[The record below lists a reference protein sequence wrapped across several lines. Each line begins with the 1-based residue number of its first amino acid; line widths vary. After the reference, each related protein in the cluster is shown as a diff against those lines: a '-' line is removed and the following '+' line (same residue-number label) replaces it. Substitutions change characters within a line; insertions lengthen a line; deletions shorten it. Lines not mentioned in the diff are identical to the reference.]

1 MSSGKLSDSWQAVV
15 GAELEKPYMKS
26 LSGFLREEKKQGKV
40 IFPQGRD
47 IFNALNLTAFE
58 SVKVVILGQ
67 DPYHGEGQAHGLCFS
82 VPQGVPLP
90 PSLKNIFIELRRDL
104 AVENGSHG
112 CLVEW
117 AEQGVLLLNSVLTVE
132 NARAASHAGQGWEQF
147 TDTVIAQL
155 SALRENLVFLLWGS
169 YAFKKGVVI
178 DTTKHLVL
186 KSSHPSPLSAY
197 RGFIGNGH
205 FGLANQYLQKHG
217 FAPIAWQLS
226 LAE

>member
-90 PSLKNIFIELRRDL
+90 PSLKNIFIDSFILECDRYHKWERGN
-104 AVENGSHG
+104 ENWKIYTHLHPEANNIDEALKDIS
-112 CLVEW
+112 
-117 AEQGVLLLNSVLTVE
+117 LLKTNSI
-132 NARAASHAGQGWEQF
+132 G
-147 TDTVIAQL
+147 
-155 SALRENLVFLLWGS
+155 VFLYS
-169 YAFKKGVVI
+169 QVI
-178 DTTKHLVL
+178 MP
-186 KSSHPSPLSAY
+186 PSPSIKYFRSVVL
-197 RGFIGNGH
+197 
-205 FGLANQYLQKHG
+205 
-217 FAPIAWQLS
+217 
-226 LAE
+226 